1 MTKKHDAN
9 QKLGVI
15 RDAPDVKADY
25 YSQAENIVQYTSN
38 HVGNVLSR
46 QQRLWYWICKSLT
59 TDTKKCYEPS
69 KRQKE
74 EAPSKFFN
82 FTFIYWWYLI
92 TR

>member
-15 RDAPDVKADY
+15 KDAPDVKADY

-46 QQRLWYWICKSLT
+46 QQRL
-59 TDTKKCYEPS
+59 
-69 KRQKE
+69 
-74 EAPSKFFN
+74 
-82 FTFIYWWYLI
+82 
-92 TR
+92 